1 MKNKGITI
9 ITLIVMITVIIILT
23 SVFIATGLDSLNEAK
38 NTEKKNEIYLLKE
51 AVINRYT
58 SYEKNNGN
66 VILVGTLA
74 KNKYPSLTD
83 CIDKIIPTLS
93 LDNATPEEKNDKI
106 NKISNEITR
115 DYDKF
120 VMIVDSG
127 DRIKLGLEN
136 SSDYIYI
143 VNYYTGSIYGP
154 IEE

>member
-23 SVFIATGLDSLNEAK
+23 SVFMATTLDSLNETE
-38 NTEKKNEIYLLKE
+38 NTGRKNEIYQLKE

-74 KNKYPSLTD
+74 KNKYPSPTD
-83 CIDKIIPTLS
+83 CVDKITPTLS
-93 LDNATPEEKNDKI
+93 FDSATQEEKNNKI

-115 DYDKF
+115 DYDSF

-143 VNYYTGSIYGP
+143 VNYYTGSVYGP